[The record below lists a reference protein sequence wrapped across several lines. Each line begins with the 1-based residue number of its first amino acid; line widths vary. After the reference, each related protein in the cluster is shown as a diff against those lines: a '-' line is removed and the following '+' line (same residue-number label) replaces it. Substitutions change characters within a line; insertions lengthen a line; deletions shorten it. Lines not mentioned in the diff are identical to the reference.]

1 MNHLATHQGTATVPS
16 GLRSTLATH
25 RVLRN
30 PYALLSMA
38 LLFSACRRRG

>member
-1 MNHLATHQGTATVPS
+1 MKGGDTAQGS
-16 GLRSTLATH
+16 QSSTLATH

>member
-1 MNHLATHQGTATVPS
+1 MAVVEGGVTTARSDPR
-16 GLRSTLATH
+16 GSTLATH

>member
-1 MNHLATHQGTATVPS
+1 MNHPATYQGTATGGS
-16 GLRSTLATH
+16 LGSTLATH